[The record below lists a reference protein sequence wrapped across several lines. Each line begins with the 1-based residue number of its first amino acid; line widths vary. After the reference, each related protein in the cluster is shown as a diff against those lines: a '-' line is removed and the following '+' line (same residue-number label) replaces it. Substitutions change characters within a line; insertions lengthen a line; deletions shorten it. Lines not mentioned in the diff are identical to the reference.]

1 MTDLNRRDALKVL
14 GVAPLAGLLDWSGP
28 SVERTTRMVAALH
41 ADDIAGEA
49 AAYAPKFFTAHEW
62 RTVRVLAD
70 IIIPKDDRSGSA
82 TDAKAP
88 EFIDFMLMDKETS
101 EASKVSMRGGLA
113 WLDAEMLKRFGT
125 DFLSSTDAHRRAV
138 LDDIAYPKKVSPE
151 LKRGSQWFDRF
162 RNNVGSAFFSSA
174 MGWKDL
180 QYMGNVFNPGW
191 NGCPKAA
198 TDKLGVSYEE
208 YDASLARS
216 RKTQGS

>member
-1 MTDLNRRDALKVL
+1 MSWMIL
-14 GVAPLAGLLDWSGP
+14 
-28 SVERTTRMVAALH
+28 
-41 ADDIAGEA
+41 
-49 AAYAPKFFTAHEW
+49 F
-62 RTVRVLAD
+62 
-70 IIIPKDDRSGSA
+70 SA

-113 WLDAEMLKRFGT
+113 WLDTEMRKRFGT
-125 DFLSSTDAHRRAV
+125 DFIDSPDANRRVV
-138 LDDIAYPKKVSPE
+138 LDAIAYPKKVTPE
-151 LKRGSQWFDRF
+151 LRRGSQWFDRF
-162 RNNVGSAFFSSA
+162 RSNVGAAFFSSA

-208 YDASLARS
+208 FDASLAKS
-216 RKTQGS
+216 RRAQGL